1 MDVFKLIY
9 RILKQIRALEL
20 AEEHDLALLSP
31 DAMKATEIER
41 DNILLKMQEEGLITG
56 LAVIKGI
63 DGQQRTFIMWQS
75 SMPRVTL
82 KGLEY
87 MEENSMMKKA
97 KNLLKGFV
105 EIVK

>member
-20 AEEHDLALLSP
+20 AEEPDLALLSP
-31 DAMKATEIER
+31 DALKATEIER
-41 DNILLKMQEEGLITG
+41 DNLMLKMQEEGLIDG
-56 LAVIKGI
+56 LVVIEGI
-63 DGQQRTFIMWQS
+63 DGQQRPFILWGR

-97 KNLLKGFV
+97 KNLLQGFA

>member
-1 MDVFKLIY
+1 MDVFNLIY

-20 AEEHDLALLSP
+20 SEEHDLALLFP
-31 DAMKATEIER
+31 DALKATEIER
-41 DNILLKMQEEGLITG
+41 DNILLKMQEEGLIAG
-56 LAVIKGI
+56 LVVIEEV
-63 DGQQRTFIMWQS
+63 DGKQRPFIMWERA
-75 SMPRVTL
+75 MPRVTL

>member
-9 RILKQIRALEL
+9 RILKQIRVLEL
-20 AEEHDLALLSP
+20 AEETDLALLSP
-31 DAMKATEIER
+31 DALKATEIER
-41 DNILLKMQEEGLITG
+41 DNLMLKMQEEGLIAS
-56 LAVIKGI
+56 LVVIEGI
-63 DGQQRTFIMWQS
+63 DVQQRPFIMWER
-75 SMPRVTL
+75 SMPCVTM

-97 KNLLKGFV
+97 KSLLKGSV

>member
-20 AEEHDLALLSP
+20 SEEPDLALLSP
-31 DAMKATEIER
+31 DALKATEIER
-41 DNILLKMQEEGLITG
+41 DNILLKMQEEGLIAG
-56 LAVIKGI
+56 LAVIEVI
-63 DGQQRTFIMWQS
+63 DRQQKPFIMWQR
-75 SMPRVTL
+75 SMPRVTM

-97 KNLLKGFV
+97 KNILKGFV

>member
-20 AEEHDLALLSP
+20 AEETDLALLSP
-31 DAMKATEIER
+31 DALKATEIER
-41 DNILLKMQEEGLITG
+41 DNILLKMQEEGLIAG
-56 LAVIKGI
+56 LAVIEGI
-63 DGQQRTFIMWQS
+63 DGQQRPFIMWQR

-97 KNLLKGFV
+97 KNLLKGCV

>member
-20 AEEHDLALLSP
+20 AEEPDLALLSP
-31 DAMKATEIER
+31 DALKATEIER
-41 DNILLKMQEEGLITG
+41 NNILLKMQEEGLITG
-56 LAVIKGI
+56 LAVIEGI
-63 DGQQRTFIMWQS
+63 DGHQRPFIMWQR
-75 SMPRVTL
+75 SMPRVTM

-97 KNLLKGFV
+97 KNLLKGCV

>member
-9 RILKQIRALEL
+9 RILKQIRVLEL
-20 AEEHDLALLSP
+20 AEEPDLVLLSP
-31 DAMKATEIER
+31 DALKATEIER
-41 DNILLKMQEEGLITG
+41 DNLMLKMQEKGLIAG
-56 LAVIKGI
+56 LVVIEGI
-63 DGQQRTFIMWQS
+63 DGQQRPSIMWER
-75 SMPRVTL
+75 SMPRVTM

-97 KNLLKGFV
+97 KSLLKGSV

>member
-9 RILKQIRALEL
+9 RILKQIRVLEL
-20 AEEHDLALLSP
+20 VEEPDLALLSP
-31 DAMKATEIER
+31 DALKATEIER
-41 DNILLKMQEEGLITG
+41 DNILLKMQEEGLIAG
-56 LAVIKGI
+56 LVVIEVI
-63 DGQQRTFIMWQS
+63 DRQQKPFIMWQR

>member
-20 AEEHDLALLSP
+20 AEEPDMALLSP
-31 DAMKATEIER
+31 DALKATEIER

-56 LAVIKGI
+56 LAVIEWI
-63 DGQQRTFIMWQS
+63 DGKQRPFIMWQR
-75 SMPRVTL
+75 SMLRVTL